1 MAHRKVLSAEA
12 PTAWDSTCLSSCDSC
27 PSYCGSS
34 CCYVYSSPP
43 PPVSPYLP
51 PVPSRTPGS
60 DRGGGSSALPPAVI
74 VVIAL
79 LGGIFLLVSYYFI
92 IAKSCLIRR
101 RGRSRGRTPPDG
113 GEGGGSW
120 EEEFVEE
127 GRVDHPIWYIRT
139 VGLSPA
145 AISAIAEYEYRK
157 GEGLVEGSDCTVCL
171 SEFSDGEAL
180 RILPKCGH
188 AFHVPCIDAWL
199 RSHTNCP
206 LCRAAIVVPV
216 QLPLPPPERLSQRL
230 DGGGGGGGGDRAAGA
245 VVGGGENS
253 NGAGAGEG
261 VEPGEPNG
269 GGLPKEIEEVSGQN
283 GQLGLVVMEEEEGV
297 VPVRRSFSVDS
308 PFLVIEF
315 PGGSEPESSNANT
328 SEARRIDESQS
339 SADRAGTS
347 SRPAGRSQ
355 SWSGR
360 LFMPRPN
367 SNSRNS
373 SNSNLSR

>member
-1 MAHRKVLSAEA
+1 M
-12 PTAWDSTCLSSCDSC
+12 
-27 PSYCGSS
+27 
-34 CCYVYSSPP
+34 
-43 PPVSPYLP
+43 
-51 PVPSRTPGS
+51 
-60 DRGGGSSALPPAVI
+60 PPAVI

-216 QLPLPPPERLSQRL
+216 QLPLPPPELPLPPPEQGKESNPENPTAVDCRRRL
-230 DGGGGGGGGDRAAGA
+230 
-245 VVGGGENS
+245 
-253 NGAGAGEG
+253 
-261 VEPGEPNG
+261 
-269 GGLPKEIEEVSGQN
+269 
-283 GQLGLVVMEEEEGV
+283 
-297 VPVRRSFSVDS
+297 RRSV
-308 PFLVIEF
+308 VRTV
-315 PGGSEPESSNANT
+315 NWVWW
-328 SEARRIDESQS
+328 
-339 SADRAGTS
+339 
-347 SRPAGRSQ
+347 
-355 SWSGR
+355 SWRKRKG
-360 LFMPRPN
+360 LFR
-367 SNSRNS
+367 
-373 SNSNLSR
+373 